1 MTSATILG
9 GSSPDL
15 VSRRT
20 LGMAAMPKSAEKMLM
35 HRTLDNLHH
44 FSTGEVVR
52 PPMSTSPDQSNL
64 RPAGK
69 VSAYSAEQLNNI
81 YYLVIKRQVYTE
93 ASISVLVRL
102 SRPALND
109 AISEKFEI

>member
-1 MTSATILG
+1 VTSATILG

-64 RPAGK
+64 RPVGK
-69 VSAYSAEQLNNI
+69 MSAYSAEQLNNI
-81 YYLVIKRQVYTE
+81 YYLVRN
-93 ASISVLVRL
+93 RL
-102 SRPALND
+102 GYGYP
-109 AISEKFEI
+109 